1 MYLSRTYSVRED
13 IPKGAEPLY
22 QRTGTLFIMR
32 GAKRGID
39 APNPWEPGSW
49 NLTAQGSF
57 LKQYGWDVANV
68 FAAMAG
74 SAIGASKPS
83 ATFKRDLQ
91 VLIQRRD
98 ITIVDG
104 GGGGT
109 GDDNALATGLAT
121 KV

>member
-1 MYLSRTYSVRED
+1 MYLSRTYSARED
-13 IPKGAEPLY
+13 IPKGAETLY

-32 GAKRGID
+32 GGKRGVD
-39 APNPWEPGSW
+39 APNPWEPGNW
-49 NLTAQGSF
+49 NLTAQGLF
-57 LKQYGWDVANV
+57 LKQHGWDVANV

-74 SAIGASKPS
+74 SAIGASKS
-83 ATFKRDLQ
+83 SGTFKRDLQ

-98 ITIVDG
+98 ITIVN

-109 GDDNALATGLAT
+109 GDDNALAVGLTT